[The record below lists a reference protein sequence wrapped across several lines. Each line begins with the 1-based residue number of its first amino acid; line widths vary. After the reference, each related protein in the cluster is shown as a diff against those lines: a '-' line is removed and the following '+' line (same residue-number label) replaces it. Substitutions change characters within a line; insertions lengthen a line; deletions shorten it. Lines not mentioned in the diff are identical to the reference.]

1 MVCLSLKQVFVTGMF
16 LMSIALCAIGIFAY
30 KEMDNLVVVGMM
42 VHLFIY
48 QLSMG
53 TYMFVYV
60 VQVAE
65 ERAQVLGIGVTW
77 FFVTILTLITNTL
90 FDTLGNAGTF
100 WMFAGL
106 TIVGAVVI

>member
-1 MVCLSLKQVFVTGMF
+1 
-16 LMSIALCAIGIFAY
+16 
-30 KEMDNLVVVGMM
+30 MDNLVVVGMM